1 MLVVSHSRLLFS
13 CSNPTFFSFSP
24 AKESDAKQTENSV
37 WLIVAFV
44 LAALM
49 TFGLSSTPVQAQTD
63 NPQSSTSQGNEA
75 AGQTLEVV
83 VTAQKREERLQDVPI
98 PVSVVSAAAL
108 RDNNQ
113 VRIQDYYA
121 EVPGLAIAQSTM
133 GTNTV
138 SIRGITTG
146 AVGSGPP
153 APSPTVGVVVD
164 DVPFGGVGGG
174 DQFIP
179 DFDPGDLQRIEVL
192 RGSSRSPLG
201 PRGIRP

>member
-1 MLVVSHSRLLFS
+1 MLVVSHNRLL

-37 WLIVAFV
+37 WLVVAFV

-49 TFGLSSTPVQAQTD
+49 TFGLSSTPAQAQTD
-63 NPQSSTSQGNEA
+63 NSQSSPSQGNEA
-75 AGQTLEVV
+75 AGQTLEEVV

-138 SIRGITTG
+138 SIRG
-146 AVGSGPP
+146 
-153 APSPTVGVVVD
+153 
-164 DVPFGGVGGG
+164 F
-174 DQFIP
+174 
-179 DFDPGDLQRIEVL
+179 R
-192 RGSSRSPLG
+192 SR
-201 PRGIRP
+201 